1 MERQT
6 VVLVVDD
13 AADMRNM
20 VVEALRGRFC
30 MEGVAN
36 AEQALE
42 VIGSKRIDILV
53 TDVMLGEGMNGFEL
67 CKAVKGN
74 IETSHIRVILTTVLS
89 ENNYRER
96 GYKAGADAY
105 VVKPFEFSLLAL
117 RIRNLIYNAWKAR
130 EAYKIDIDLSN
141 VDITH
146 SDSDEQWLKRAVALV
161 FDRLSDSEFSVD
173 DLCAGLN
180 MSQSTLYRKLKV
192 TAGQSANEFIQNI
205 RLKYAARL
213 LRETSRTV
221 SEITFDVGFSD
232 SSYFSRAFRKCFGV
246 SPKQWREQDA
256 PEKV

>member
-1 MERQT
+1 M
-6 VVLVVDD
+6 
-13 AADMRNM
+13 
-20 VVEALRGRFC
+20 
-30 MEGVAN
+30 
-36 AEQALE
+36 
-42 VIGSKRIDILV
+42 IGSKRIDILV

>member
-1 MERQT
+1 
-6 VVLVVDD
+6 
-13 AADMRNM
+13 
-20 VVEALRGRFC
+20 

-89 ENNYRER
+89 ENNYREQR
-96 GYKAGADAY
+96 LQGPGPTPMWSSRRILA
-105 VVKPFEFSLLAL
+105 LAL

>member
-1 MERQT
+1 M
-6 VVLVVDD
+6 
-13 AADMRNM
+13 
-20 VVEALRGRFC
+20 
-30 MEGVAN
+30 
-36 AEQALE
+36 
-42 VIGSKRIDILV
+42 
-53 TDVMLGEGMNGFEL
+53 
-67 CKAVKGN
+67 
-74 IETSHIRVILTTVLS
+74 
-89 ENNYRER
+89 
-96 GYKAGADAY
+96 
-105 VVKPFEFSLLAL
+105 VKPFEFSLLTL

-161 FDRLSDSEFSVD
+161 FDRLSDPEFSVD

-232 SSYFSRAFRKCFGV
+232 SSYFSRAFRKCFGI
-246 SPKQWREQDA
+246 SPKQWREQEA
-256 PEKV
+256 PEKE